1 MAYCEE
7 KVPFENSLHTTQ
19 NQHGNP
25 FSNYNT
31 TSTTPSDNGILSQA
45 QDFAY
50 HSPPPDYS
58 HPKLPRPIAVPQIV
72 PGIGKP
78 FARIYA
84 PVLSDY
90 NINSQNFVEFI
101 DNLNVIASENPPV
114 QIIDLVGDALNT
126 ISYHWAQLTESGV
139 QVPTHL
145 GSVAVNKSRTDTYM
159 QNANAKLF
167 APRGLKASI
176 TTMEAMAAVL
186 QLPPDI
192 LSLVTVT
199 DENTYAGV
207 LERRMGAVRPYV
219 METTLDVP
227 PPDSQTNE
235 MAQMSAAQVER
246 QISRNDHR
254 ARKEGDKISAKS
266 EKRENKAQ
274 RKVEK
279 VEREMRRLDFGIERS
294 QRELGDLRSREPD
307 KKADKTERKLEKE
320 RRKLE
325 DAKGKLEYTR
335 GEKSESVSDGARED
349 RREIEDSRLKDR
361 KAYKEVRRSKKILWV
376 LIENL

>member
-1 MAYCEE
+1 M
-7 KVPFENSLHTTQ
+7 
-19 NQHGNP
+19 
-25 FSNYNT
+25 
-31 TSTTPSDNGILSQA
+31 
-45 QDFAY
+45 
-50 HSPPPDYS
+50 
-58 HPKLPRPIAVPQIV
+58 QIT
-72 PGIGKP
+72 
-78 FARIYA
+78 
-84 PVLSDY
+84 
-90 NINSQNFVEFI
+90 
-101 DNLNVIASENPPV
+101 
-114 QIIDLVGDALNT
+114 DLVGDALDT

-199 DENTYAGV
+199 DENTYASV

-227 PPDSQTNE
+227 PPAAQTNE

-254 ARKEGDKISAKS
+254 ARKDSDKITAKS
-266 EKRENKAQ
+266 DKRENKAQ

-294 QRELGDLRSREPD
+294 QRELGDLRAREPD

-335 GEKSESVSDGARED
+335 GEKSEDGGRED

-361 KAYKEVRRSKKILWV
+361 KAYKEVKRSKKILWV